1 MTEHTNKSEQ
11 VYDVIERMIT
21 FQELKPG
28 QMVSEVTLMEATGF
42 GRTPV
47 REALQRLAWERMVEI
62 HPRKGAFIP
71 LISVEVQLKLLELRR
86 VVEEFAVRTCVHR
99 ATSVQKQMM
108 LELAREFDEVAE
120 ADDVVLYGDL
130 LKRVHQ
136 ITVAAAQNEYLT
148 SSMAP
153 LQSLSRRFWFANISD
168 RRKELR
174 AASQRHSATLRAI
187 SEGDEEAAAAAS
199 LALNDYL
206 TEFAYRTLRGA
217 DARIAQK
224 QLR

>member
-1 MTEHTNKSEQ
+1 MADHANKSEQ
-11 VYDVIERMIT
+11 VYNLIEKMIT

-86 VVEEFAVRTCVHR
+86 VVEEFAVRRCVHR
-99 ATSVQKQMM
+99 ATSVQKHMM
-108 LELAREFDEVAE
+108 LELAGELDAVADS
-120 ADDVVLYGDL
+120 DDLFLYGDL
-130 LKRVHQ
+130 LKQVHR
-136 ITVAAAQNEYLT
+136 IIVAAAQNEYLT

-153 LQSLSRRFWFANISD
+153 LQGLSRRFWFANIRD
-168 RRKELR
+168 RRKELK
-174 AASQRHSATLRAI
+174 AASQRHSASLRAI
-187 SEGDEEAAAAAS
+187 CRGDEEAAAAAS
-199 LALNDYL
+199 LSLNDYL
-206 TEFAYRTLRGA
+206 TEFAYGTLRGA
-217 DARIAQK
+217 DSRIA
-224 QLR
+224 LA

>member
-1 MTEHTNKSEQ
+1 MPEHTNKSDQ
-11 VYDVIERMIT
+11 AYDVIERMIT
-21 FQELKPG
+21 FQDLKPG

-99 ATSVQKQMM
+99 AATVQKQMM
-108 LELAREFDEVAE
+108 LELARQF
-120 ADDVVLYGDL
+120 DDVATSDNVRLYGDL
-130 LKRVHQ
+130 LKRVHH
-136 ITVAAAQNEYLT
+136 IIVAAAQNEYLT
-148 SSMAP
+148 LSMAP
-153 LQSLSRRFWFANISD
+153 LQGLSRRFWFANISD
-168 RRKELR
+168 RPRELMI
-174 AASQRHSATLRAI
+174 ASEKHSATLRAI
-187 SEGDEEAAAAAS
+187 SQGDEEAAAAAS

-206 TEFAYRTLRGA
+206 TDFAYRTLRGA
-217 DARIAQK
+217 DARIVVK
-224 QLR
+224 